1 MWETNK
7 KKKNTKRITLVH
19 LCNGFFFLPSFSP
32 LLCQQPLR
40 RLLDVAL
47 EW

>member
-7 KKKNTKRITLVH
+7 KIQKELRWYICVTVF
-19 LCNGFFFLPSFSP
+19 FFFLPSFSP

-40 RLLDVAL
+40 CLLDVAL

>member
-1 MWETNK
+1 MWKTNK
-7 KKKNTKRITLVH
+7 KKIQKELRWYICVTV
-19 LCNGFFFLPSFSP
+19 FFLPSFSP